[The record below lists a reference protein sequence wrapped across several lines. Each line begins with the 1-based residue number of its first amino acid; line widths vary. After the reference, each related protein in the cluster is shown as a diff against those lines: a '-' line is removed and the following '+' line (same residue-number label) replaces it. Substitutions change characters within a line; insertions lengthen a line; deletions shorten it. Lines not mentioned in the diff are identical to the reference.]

1 MTGQKHLTFLT
12 LVILLLYNRKIEETM
27 KKEFIGIKLPRKA
40 IEETDRILKHIKKT
54 DAMKEGYTRSTL
66 WRNWILEGIKN
77 NQK

>member
-1 MTGQKHLTFLT
+1 
-12 LVILLLYNRKIEETM
+12 M

-40 IEETDRILKHIKKT
+40 IEETDKILKHIKKT